1 MAKKR
6 IRDPKEGIVE
16 LLNEQSNVAR
26 LPNEMWKPL
35 IKYQEVV
42 GDHLCSSFGRIKRIS
57 DGFIYPLGP
66 HHRYSSKGKNTSG
79 NGKFREVHCNIDVL
93 KEHAPQFMIED
104 WGLHYGNKTKTKL
117 LFTMHRAVAESFIP
131 LVSEN
136 LPREFQGNQDEWEQT
151 PTLIKG
157 LFARLLYVDHIDD
170 NGGNNSV
177 NNVRWVTPR
186 GNQHANKS
194 REFGEV
200 NTKDWTQLAYPNE
213 PDKHWRLEKE
223 NESEKICQT
232 TLNPNL
238 F

>member
-1 MAKKR
+1 
-6 IRDPKEGIVE
+6 
-16 LLNEQSNVAR
+16 
-26 LPNEMWKPL
+26 
-35 IKYQEVV
+35 
-42 GDHLCSSFGRIKRIS
+42 
-57 DGFIYPLGP
+57 
-66 HHRYSSKGKNTSG
+66 
-79 NGKFREVHCNIDVL
+79 
-93 KEHAPQFMIED
+93 
-104 WGLHYGNKTKTKL
+104 
-117 LFTMHRAVAESFIP
+117 MHRAVAESFIP